1 MQVLVNLPEVL
12 EGERLLVSVEGDLGL
27 GPGTCWEV
35 GRLPNL

>member
-12 EGERLLVSVEGDLGL
+12 EGERLLVSVEGDLV